1 MLCSRTE
8 PQTYYRSIIVK
19 PRLILSIVAVLL
31 LSLVATTALTGCAS
45 RTKSDPQ
52 PTAKRTNTAAP
63 AVRSKP
69 VARKKADGMVR
80 SYVAY
85 PTGDKSSSVLLIE
98 RAAPA
103 SVSVGQEFE
112 YSIKATNI
120 SSGNLEDVVV
130 ADTPAEGFKAT
141 GSTPK
146 HTSAADGA
154 MRWEL
159 GKLAK
164 GESKII
170 KITGSA
176 TGVGTLRNCVSAEY
190 AKRAC
195 LAVNVVQPKLE
206 LVKTMTPEVIQCDP
220 IIVTFAVT
228 NNGTGTAK
236 NVVITDNLP
245 DGLKTKEG
253 NSTIKS
259 NVGDL
264 AAGETKRYKI
274 ELKAQRTGTFTNNA
288 TANAAGN
295 LKSQAQAKVV
305 VRKPVLTI
313 DKTGPE
319 KVFIGRNATYGI
331 KVTNTGDGE
340 ARNLV
345 VTDTLPVNCKLVS
358 SNPKA
363 TVSGGKLTWK
373 FGTLNTEQSKTIS
386 VVVTPNGAGRLTNSA
401 SASAFCAE
409 TVTDTVQTA
418 VNGIPAV
425 LLEVVDVTDPV
436 EVGSNTT
443 YIIRVTNQ
451 GSADDTN
458 IRILCNLEDTMSF
471 VNATGSTGATK
482 TGQAVEFSPLGV
494 LKPKDSATWNV
505 TVKAER
511 EGDVRFTVKMN
522 TDALKRS
529 VDETEATN
537 FYK

>member
-1 MLCSRTE
+1 M
-8 PQTYYRSIIVK
+8 K

-31 LSLVATTALTGCAS
+31 LSLVATTTLTGCAS
-45 RTKSDPQ
+45 RTKTSPQ
-52 PTAKRTNTAAP
+52 PSAQRVTKPAP
-63 AVRSKP
+63 VVKSKP
-69 VARKKADGMVR
+69 VVTNKMDGMTR

-130 ADTPAEGFKAT
+130 TDDPAQGFEAS

-146 HTSAADGA
+146 AKTTANGA

-164 GESKII
+164 GESKTITI
-170 KITGSA
+170 KGSA
-176 TGVGTLRNCVSAEY
+176 TGVGTLQNCVSAEY

-220 IIVTFAVT
+220 IVVTFAVT

-236 NVVITDNLP
+236 DVVITDQLP
-245 DGLKTKEG
+245 DGLQTTDGK
-253 NSTIKS
+253 SIIKS

-274 ELKAQRTGTFTNNA
+274 ELKAQRTGTFANTA
-288 TANAAGN
+288 TAAAAGN
-295 LKSQAQAKVV
+295 LKSESQAKVV
-305 VRKPVLTI
+305 VRKPVLSI

-319 KVFIGRNATYGI
+319 RIFIGRNATYGI

-340 ARNLV
+340 ARDLI
-345 VTDTLPVNCKLVS
+345 VTDTLPINCKLVS

-363 TVSGGKLTWK
+363 TVSDGKLTWN
-373 FGTLNTEQSKTIS
+373 FGTLNPEQSETIL

-401 SASAFCAE
+401 SARAFCAE
-409 TVTDTVQTA
+409 PVSDKVVTVVA
-418 VNGIPAV
+418 GIPAV

-436 EVGSNTT
+436 EVGSTTT
-443 YIIRVTNQ
+443 YVIRVTNQ

-458 IRILCNLEDTMSF
+458 IRIACNLEDTMSF
-471 VNATGSTGATK
+471 VKATGSTNTTK
-482 TGQAVEFSPLGV
+482 TGQVVEFAPLGV

-505 TVKAER
+505 TVKAVQ